1 MSRKAPVFAVFCLIT
16 AALSLVYLI
25 VYQLWLQPQAYEI
38 NGYSLLYNLLCRQ
51 LLSFSVVGGTV
62 SFFTNFFLKT
72 IPAPVRMLLL
82 IVPIFFLLMYAFGCL
97 FHITGW
103 LSPSMSLLLHTF
115 THLGWFGVAGGLFG
129 LGSARLNFCHFHIG
143 SLLKICRLPF
153 YLLVKALFT
162 APSSILR
169 PVGYPAVRCR
179 VPSGRRESCL
189 PAQSFSLFLP
199 ANAVQSAPPIHRPG
213 FPSIA

>member
-72 IPAPVRMLLL
+72 IPAPVRML
-82 IVPIFFLLMYAFGCL
+82 
-97 FHITGW
+97 
-103 LSPSMSLLLHTF
+103 
-115 THLGWFGVAGGLFG
+115 
-129 LGSARLNFCHFHIG
+129 
-143 SLLKICRLPF
+143 
-153 YLLVKALFT
+153 
-162 APSSILR
+162 
-169 PVGYPAVRCR
+169 
-179 VPSGRRESCL
+179 
-189 PAQSFSLFLP
+189 
-199 ANAVQSAPPIHRPG
+199 
-213 FPSIA
+213 

>member
-1 MSRKAPVFAVFCLIT
+1 MAT
-16 AALSLVYLI
+16 A
-25 VYQLWLQPQAYEI
+25 
-38 NGYSLLYNLLCRQ
+38 LLYNLLCRQ

-115 THLGWFGVAGGLFG
+115 THLGWFAAAGALFG
-129 LGSARLNFCHFHIG
+129 LGSAR
-143 SLLKICRLPF
+143 
-153 YLLVKALFT
+153 
-162 APSSILR
+162 
-169 PVGYPAVRCR
+169 
-179 VPSGRRESCL
+179 
-189 PAQSFSLFLP
+189 
-199 ANAVQSAPPIHRPG
+199 
-213 FPSIA
+213 

>member
-97 FHITGW
+97 FHITGC
-103 LSPSMSLLLHTF
+103 SPLRCPCCCTPSPIS
-115 THLGWFGVAGGLFG
+115 GGSAAAGALFG
-129 LGSARLNFCHFHIG
+129 LGSAR
-143 SLLKICRLPF
+143 
-153 YLLVKALFT
+153 
-162 APSSILR
+162 
-169 PVGYPAVRCR
+169 
-179 VPSGRRESCL
+179 
-189 PAQSFSLFLP
+189 
-199 ANAVQSAPPIHRPG
+199 
-213 FPSIA
+213 

>member
-38 NGYSLLYNLLCRQ
+38 NGYSLLCRQ

-62 SFFTNFFLKT
+62 SFFTNFFLKA

-97 FHITGW
+97 FQMTGW
-103 LSPSMSLLLHTF
+103 LSSSLSLLLHTF
-115 THLGWFGVAGGLFG
+115 THPGWFAAAGALFG
-129 LGSARLNFCHFHIG
+129 LGSAR
-143 SLLKICRLPF
+143 
-153 YLLVKALFT
+153 
-162 APSSILR
+162 
-169 PVGYPAVRCR
+169 
-179 VPSGRRESCL
+179 
-189 PAQSFSLFLP
+189 
-199 ANAVQSAPPIHRPG
+199 
-213 FPSIA
+213 

>member
-97 FHITGW
+97 FQMTGW
-103 LSPSMSLLLHTF
+103 LSSSLSLLLHTF
-115 THLGWFGVAGGLFG
+115 THLGWFAAAGALFG
-129 LGSARLNFCHFHIG
+129 LGSAR
-143 SLLKICRLPF
+143 
-153 YLLVKALFT
+153 
-162 APSSILR
+162 
-169 PVGYPAVRCR
+169 
-179 VPSGRRESCL
+179 
-189 PAQSFSLFLP
+189 
-199 ANAVQSAPPIHRPG
+199 
-213 FPSIA
+213 

>member
-38 NGYSLLYNLLCRQ
+38 NGYNLLCRQ

-97 FHITGW
+97 FQMTGW
-103 LSPSMSLLLHTF
+103 LSSSLSLLLHTF
-115 THLGWFGVAGGLFG
+115 THPGWFAAAGALFG
-129 LGSARLNFCHFHIG
+129 LGSAR
-143 SLLKICRLPF
+143 
-153 YLLVKALFT
+153 
-162 APSSILR
+162 
-169 PVGYPAVRCR
+169 
-179 VPSGRRESCL
+179 
-189 PAQSFSLFLP
+189 
-199 ANAVQSAPPIHRPG
+199 
-213 FPSIA
+213 

>member
-38 NGYSLLYNLLCRQ
+38 NGYSLLYNLLYNLLCRQ

-97 FHITGW
+97 FQMTGW
-103 LSPSMSLLLHTF
+103 LSSSLSLLLHTF
-115 THLGWFGVAGGLFG
+115 THPGWFAAAGALFG
-129 LGSARLNFCHFHIG
+129 LGSAR
-143 SLLKICRLPF
+143 
-153 YLLVKALFT
+153 
-162 APSSILR
+162 
-169 PVGYPAVRCR
+169 
-179 VPSGRRESCL
+179 
-189 PAQSFSLFLP
+189 
-199 ANAVQSAPPIHRPG
+199 
-213 FPSIA
+213 